1 MAQDKQVWVN
11 IVLAVV
17 LVCVIVGGVLLY
29 NDLSSFESRVDNLE
43 TKSRALDIRLQSL
56 ETDVEEMKSESSDG
70 IIIRTISFLMGF
82 LRGLLRSVIDF
93 FMGIINVI
101 RGIFDITTSV
111 TI

>member
-1 MAQDKQVWVN
+1 MAQDRQVWVN

-56 ETDVEEMKSESSDG
+56 ETNVEDMKSESSDG
-70 IIIRTISFLMGF
+70 IIQRTINLLMGI
-82 LRGLLRSVIDF
+82 LRPVIDF
-93 FMGIINVI
+93 FKSIFNAICGIC
-101 RGIFDITTSV
+101 GITISV
-111 TI
+111 